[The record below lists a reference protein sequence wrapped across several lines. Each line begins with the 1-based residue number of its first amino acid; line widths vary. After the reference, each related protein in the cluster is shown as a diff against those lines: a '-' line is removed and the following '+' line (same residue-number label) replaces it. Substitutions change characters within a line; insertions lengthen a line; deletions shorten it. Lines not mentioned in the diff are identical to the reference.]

1 VPEHKGGGR
10 KMAGVATVAI
20 GVAVAAAVAVAGLY
34 ARSPRATKVHVGE
47 LAPDFRLPTLGP
59 PAPPTSLSLLRG
71 GPTLLVFLDTRWQ
84 GSDAYMRYLER
95 MHRRYLKRGLRTV
108 AVSLD
113 ADPAPVAA
121 FIEKN
126 TLTFPILSDP
136 GGAAVA
142 KGYGTPRDP
151 EAYLL
156 DPGGRVQAVFTSRVN
171 WSDPA
176 FKEMLE
182 RYLERPQPG
191 V

>member
-1 VPEHKGGGR
+1 MIAISAV
-10 KMAGVATVAI
+10 VI
-20 GVAVAAAVAVAGLY
+20 GVAVAAAVAVVGLY
-34 ARSPRATKVHVGE
+34 ARSPRSTKVHVGE

-59 PAPPTSLSLLRG
+59 TAPPTSLSLLRG
-71 GPTLLVFLDTRWQ
+71 GPTLLIFLDTRWQ

-95 MHRRYLKRGLRTV
+95 MHRRYLKRGLRTL
-108 AVSLD
+108 AVSVD
-113 ADPAPVAA
+113 ADAAPVAA
-121 FIEKN
+121 FIERN

-136 GGAAVA
+136 GGAAIA

-151 EAYLL
+151 EAYLI
-156 DPGGRVQAVFTSRVN
+156 DPVGRVEAVFTSRVN

-182 RYLERPQPG
+182 RHLERAQPG